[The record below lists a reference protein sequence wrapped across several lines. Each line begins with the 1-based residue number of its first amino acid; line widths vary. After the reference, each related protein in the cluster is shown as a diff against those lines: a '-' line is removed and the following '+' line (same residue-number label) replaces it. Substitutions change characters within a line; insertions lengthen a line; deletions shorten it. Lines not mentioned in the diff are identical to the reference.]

1 MDAINFCNKVV
12 TIPQTGGTCWFTAI
26 LMSLLYS
33 QHSRKLLYTH
43 FEKNKQTDGLHYIF
57 DEILKSYYLNSK
69 KTRDFYM
76 KYTNEYILDHVGIY
90 EPRVL
95 NDMKTNG
102 AYPYIFLPK
111 LIRKIG
117 KSCLTLDYYNKNFY
131 VGINEQLHHNLD
143 SYGRLMLFNQLEH
156 YGIPDPGKFVYDIKN
171 NIENIS
177 YSPDYIC
184 VNMWD
189 NALENGKKPLY
200 TSYLDR
206 AIHTPQIAH
215 AIKLV
220 NYNVDFDR
228 KLYEL
233 RNEIT
238 YNGETYKLN
247 SCILCNY
254 NQLPVAHAI
263 AGVLCKNTR
272 YVYNGWTQ
280 TTVDPAMQQINGEAN
295 NLPCFLMKYD
305 WNINNPNEKFC
316 LNPRACSLDKIEFT
330 RQDLCFSFGKG
341 LRILL
346 YVKDTST
353 RSIDRN
359 LESSVKQDSSNMYNT
374 LGSSKR
380 KSKDAKLYFFKPKE
394 YNYSSP
400 SIKSE
405 KKSAS
410 IDVKKKNNEKIK
422 ELLEINKKLLLSNK
436 KIRSEIKELQLKIK
450 LL

>member
-1 MDAINFCNKVV
+1 
-12 TIPQTGGTCWFTAI
+12 
-26 LMSLLYS
+26 
-33 QHSRKLLYTH
+33 
-43 FEKNKQTDGLHYIF
+43 
-57 DEILKSYYLNSK
+57 
-69 KTRDFYM
+69 
-76 KYTNEYILDHVGIY
+76 
-90 EPRVL
+90 
-95 NDMKTNG
+95 
-102 AYPYIFLPK
+102 
-111 LIRKIG
+111 
-117 KSCLTLDYYNKNFY
+117 
-131 VGINEQLHHNLD
+131 
-143 SYGRLMLFNQLEH
+143 
-156 YGIPDPGKFVYDIKN
+156 
-171 NIENIS
+171 
-177 YSPDYIC
+177 
-184 VNMWD
+184 
-189 NALENGKKPLY
+189 
-200 TSYLDR
+200 
-206 AIHTPQIAH
+206 
-215 AIKLV
+215 
-220 NYNVDFDR
+220 
-228 KLYEL
+228 
-233 RNEIT
+233 
-238 YNGETYKLN
+238 
-247 SCILCNY
+247 
-254 NQLPVAHAI
+254 
-263 AGVLCKNTR
+263 
-272 YVYNGWTQ
+272 
-280 TTVDPAMQQINGEAN
+280 
-295 NLPCFLMKYD
+295 MKYD